1 MKLSYSVFGRVLN
14 VHAGVLTALLLISAS
29 AAVSVQADDYEIIV
43 ENNLFNN
50 ERQKWE
56 MEIVQ
61 KGDPSQGGS
70 GEQQKI
76 EQISLFG
83 TVIKDSHSYAVM
95 RVTKPTA
102 ARKAGRRASRAG
114 GKTKKNGKKSIAQ
127 LQDTKRPYAV
137 GDFVGGYQ
145 VVEIIPD
152 RVFLKDPNDN
162 KRYEVFMNDTQAE
175 RTVVRTAIAEDKPA
189 VSKPGRA
196 SSRRPPKRPGE
207 SSKSSAS
214 ANRMRK
220 RFERDLQRLRDDN
233 NDASAQQAE
242 RGWKQLQP
250 LIPSLDEKEQKELMS
265 LRREFDKMRK

>member
-1 MKLSYSVFGRVLN
+1 MKLSYPVFGRVLS
-14 VHAGVLTALLLISAS
+14 VYAGVLAALLLISAS
-29 AAVSVQADDYEIIV
+29 AAVSVHADDYEIIV

-70 GEQQKI
+70 GELQKI

-83 TVIKDSHSYAVM
+83 TVIKDSQSYAVM
-95 RVTKPTA
+95 RVTKQAA

-114 GKTKKNGKKSIAQ
+114 GKAKKKGKKSLAQ

-145 VVEIIPD
+145 VVEISPD
-152 RVFLKDPNDN
+152 RVFLKDPKDN

-175 RTVVRTAIAEDKPA
+175 RTVVRTEIAEDKSA
-189 VSKPGRA
+189 VSKPGQA
-196 SSRRPPKRPGE
+196 SSRRPPKRPGDA
-207 SSKSSAS
+207 SKSSAS

-220 RFERDLQRLRDDN
+220 RFERDLQRLRNDN
-233 NDASAQQAE
+233 NDAAAQQAE
-242 RGWKQLQP
+242 RGWKKLQP
-250 LIPSLDEKEQKELMS
+250 LIPSLDEKEQKELMG
-265 LRREFDKMRK
+265 LRSEFEKLRK